1 MQNSEA
7 VEARIQGKMAT
18 FRILVLVSKTEIT
31 SREFSFRNFRNS
43 RSHLDVRDWKGE
55 TLILV
60 SRLKKWLSLTYALTK
75 YKKLI
80 FDRTDTFLTG
90 RVSTAVHCLGT
101 SGVKRTVFS
110 HKISHHNNWWQEAYM
125 KIKSLRFLFK
135 MFLKQG
141 QTSFK
146 FCFIYL
152 IFFYLFIMPIPPPG
166 PIAPIPPPMLLVVLS
181 K

>member
-1 MQNSEA
+1 MRPLKPE
-7 VEARIQGKMAT
+7 
-18 FRILVLVSKTEIT
+18 FRERWQLL
-31 SREFSFRNFRNS
+31 EFSFSSQKPRSHQGNS
-43 RSHLDVRDWKGE
+43 RSEISGILGLISMCEIEKEKLSFSSRDWKNDSRWPMPWPN
-55 TLILV
+55 TKSWSLIVQILFLQAGCPLLFTALGQV
-60 SRLKKWLSLTYALTK
+60 ESKRQFFSR
-75 YKKLI
+75 
-80 FDRTDTFLTG
+80 
-90 RVSTAVHCLGT
+90 
-101 SGVKRTVFS
+101 
-110 HKISHHNNWWQEAYM
+110 KISHHNNWWQEAYM